1 MCVGWKLR
9 EGIGRGIGDRDR
21 ERERDS
27 GLHTTFS
34 SLCPSTVM
42 LSASSKPAAMLRS
55 RANSSVFGRMRVKS
69 PNAIIVIQ
77 YHHQLMANI
86 SHAIQKKKR
95 GGGGLSHLANLPP
108 ST

>member
-1 MCVGWKLR
+1 MCWLEIK
-9 EGIGRGIGDRDR
+9 RGDR

-34 SLCPSTVM
+34 SLCPSTVT

-69 PNAIIVIQ
+69 PNAIMLIQ

-86 SHAIQKKKR
+86 SLVRLQKKE
-95 GGGGLSHLANLPP
+95 
-108 ST
+108 